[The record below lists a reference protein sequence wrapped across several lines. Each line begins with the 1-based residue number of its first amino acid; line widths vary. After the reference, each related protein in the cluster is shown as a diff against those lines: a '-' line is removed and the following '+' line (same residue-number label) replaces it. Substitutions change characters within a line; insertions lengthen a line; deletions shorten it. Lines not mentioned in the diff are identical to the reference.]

1 MDSLEELVE
10 QSDRLLMEIQGD
22 TDLPLITRS
31 LEQMGAYGEKL
42 CSSRGVRSDVKAARL
57 LGPTINYDLP
67 SNLSAKLE
75 SLSQIKEVELA
86 KPKIDMDIHTFLRC
100 ERENVLFTATE
111 QAKRA
116 VFDEVDS
123 ICRRATSSWWDRQA
137 AAILTALASSAGPI
151 DSAIFQ
157 SIPSSI
163 TADTTMSREFL
174 SHTASIDYSIESQAS
189 ISKEELFYANQVDK
203 YLIDSLTTTHIVYL
217 RPMSVSSGLLNKPSL
232 YDYLYNTSNAKSVF
246 FDESKQ
252 NDFCEVFRLIKR
264 MFSISA
270 INIDDIGPSETP
282 LLDLPLPPTHERA
295 LEARSGSVLQ
305 SAFLRRAI
313 AHLEAEF
320 ATYLQTVVA
329 SNPRLA
335 QLGGCPGVK
344 SLVRAFLNVK
354 NPSFQSSGAT
364 DFNSFGDFE
373 VLIAQF
379 APTILLFLGRFC
391 RWQAGLAHDILLPS
405 LWRPAGCCWHRIRRS
420 VCLAFRIG
428 NVYLESMSI
437 YCINLHSNNLGDFAQ
452 ILNTYMVEDR
462 CLPPKLVANVRKT
475 YRRLVKTSRDPY
487 KRLVYCLLGCCDLSD
502 AHTDV
507 GQSIDD
513 FLWLRLSQ
521 ISTNDGTADQ
531 QDDAETLS
539 IGQLQNLLYET
550 YGKGTPVFKTGVSVG
565 ETYFDAWNQPL
576 MYFKILC
583 LSQQFEGALAFLS
596 RIEGLRCHAV
606 HLALLLREMKIL
618 LLPTSKQAPLVSRVD
633 SDPSGFRRL
642 NFIRLLLLYTRK
654 FESGNPTLCL
664 NYYYF
669 LHDLPS
675 VSEGKEKTP
684 TATLPGFGMS
694 SLFVQC
700 VAELVIQTG
709 EFDLLLGRLVS
720 DGGALRQAGAID
732 RFASVAPP
740 TSLITAVAEMLE
752 ARGQMVQAVSVYL
765 LAGEVKNLLS
775 AVRLTNLLLVG
786 VVAIGAFNGLRT
798 TSNSDREDIMSL
810 ATKVGLSVRRLDPI
824 TSAVGGEVT
833 SDSGNCGDVS
843 PALQS
848 AARVLYYLLDLAT
861 FFDLASAGQ
870 WQAALDHMDRLGLLP
885 TTAASEEID
894 AKVAGFAA
902 LSDLV
907 RRPIPAALLQLMR
920 CLTAKA
926 SNARAN
932 DREPSLCLVEVRARM
947 RALITF
953 VGRIPYRMPSE
964 VYARLA
970 QVEMQLSSAS
980 SCA

>member
-75 SLSQIKEVELA
+75 SLSQIKESEFA

-123 ICRRATSSWWDRQA
+123 ICRRSTSSWWDRQA

-157 SIPSSI
+157 TLPSSV
-163 TADTTMSREFL
+163 TADTATGREFL
-174 SHTASIDYSIESQAS
+174 SHTALTGISADSQTS
-189 ISKEELFYANQVDK
+189 ISKEELFYANRIDK
-203 YLIDSLTTTHIVYL
+203 YLADSLTTTHTVYL
-217 RPMSVSSGLLNKPSL
+217 RQISVNSGLPNKSSL
-232 YDYLYNTSNAKSVF
+232 YDYLYNTTNAKSVF

-264 MFSISA
+264 MFSVSA
-270 INIDDIGPSETP
+270 INIDDVGPSETP
-282 LLDLPLPPTHERA
+282 LLDLPLPPSHERA
-295 LEARSGSVLQ
+295 LEFRSGSSLQ

-320 ATYLQTVVA
+320 ATYLQTVVS
-329 SNPRLA
+329 SNPRRA
-335 QLGGCPGVK
+335 QLGGCPSVK
-344 SLVRAFLNVK
+344 ALVRAFLNVK
-354 NPSFQSSGAT
+354 SLSFQSSG
-364 DFNSFGDFE
+364 DNGFDSFGDFE
-373 VLIAQF
+373 DGVVDGKPVWPMIYYCLRCGALQD
-379 APTILLFLGRFC
+379 A
-391 RWQAGLAHDILLPS
+391 A
-405 LWRPAGCCWHRIRRS
+405 S
-420 VCLAFRIG
+420 VA
-428 NVYLESMSI
+428 SDAA
-437 YCINLHSNNLGDFAQ
+437 NNLGDFVQ
-452 ILNTYMVEDR
+452 ILNTFMIEGR
-462 CLPPKLVANVRKT
+462 CLPPKLVANVQKT

-507 GQSIDD
+507 GRSIDD

-521 ISTNDGTADQ
+521 ISTNDGTTDQ
-531 QDDAETLS
+531 PDDVENLT
-539 IGQLQNLLYET
+539 IGQLQNLLYDT
-550 YGKGTPVFKTGVSVG
+550 YG

-618 LLPTSKQAPLVSRVD
+618 LIPTSKQAPLVSRLD

-654 FESGNPTLCL
+654 FESGNPTLCM

-669 LHDLPS
+669 LHDLSP
-675 VSEGKEKTP
+675 VNEDKEKTAVASVP
-684 TATLPGFGMS
+684 DFGMP

-700 VAELVIQTG
+700 VAELAIQTG
-709 EFDLLLGRLVS
+709 EFDLLLGRLTPDS
-720 DGGALRQAGAID
+720 GALRQAGAID
-732 RFASVAPP
+732 RFAGVAPP
-740 TSLITAVAEMLE
+740 ISLITTVAEMLE
-752 ARGQMVQAVSVYL
+752 ARGQMMQAVSVYL
-765 LAGEVKNLLS
+765 LAGEVKNLLC

-786 VVAIGAFNGLRT
+786 VVAVDDFNGPNATGNSERQNILRLST
-798 TSNSDREDIMSL
+798 E
-810 ATKVGLSVRRLDPI
+810 VGLSVRRLDPI
-824 TSAVGGEVT
+824 TSAVGGAVS
-833 SDSGNCGDVS
+833 SDSESFGDVS

-848 AARVLYYLLDLAT
+848 AARTLYYLLDLAT

-870 WQAALDHMDRLGLLP
+870 WQASLDHMDRLGLLP
-885 TTAASEEID
+885 TTTASEEID

-926 SNARAN
+926 SSAKAN
-932 DREPSLCLVEVRARM
+932 EERGISLGRTQIGNSGPSMCLAEVRART

-953 VGRIPYRMPSE
+953 VGRISYRMPSE
-964 VYARLA
+964 VYARLS

>member
-1 MDSLEELVE
+1 MLPSLTMDSLEELVE

-67 SNLSAKLE
+67 NNLSAKLE
-75 SLSQIKEVELA
+75 SLSQIKEVDFA

-123 ICRRATSSWWDRQA
+123 ICRRSTSSWWDRQA

-151 DSAIFQ
+151 DSAIFPTV
-157 SIPSSI
+157 PSSI
-163 TADTTMSREFL
+163 MADTATGREFL
-174 SHTASIDYSIESQAS
+174 SHIAPIDFSAESQAS
-189 ISKEELFYANQVDK
+189 VSKEELFYANQVDK
-203 YLIDSLTTTHIVYL
+203 YLVDSFTTTQTVYL
-217 RPMSVSSGLLNKPSL
+217 RQISVNSGLLNKPSL
-232 YDYLYNTSNAKSVF
+232 YDYLYNTTNAKSVF

-252 NDFCEVFRLIKR
+252 NDFCEFFRLIKR
-264 MFSISA
+264 MFSVSA
-270 INIDDIGPSETP
+270 INIDDVGPSETP
-282 LLDLPLPPTHERA
+282 LLDLPLPPTHDRA
-295 LEARSGSVLQ
+295 LEVRSGSSLQ

-320 ATYLQTVVA
+320 ATYLQTVVS
-329 SNPRLA
+329 SNPRQA

-344 SLVRAFLNVK
+344 ALVRAFLNVK
-354 NPSFQSSGAT
+354 SPSLQPSGDN
-364 DFNSFGDFE
+364 DFDCFGDFE
-373 VLIAQF
+373 DGVVDGKPVWPMIYYCLRCGALQD
-379 APTILLFLGRFC
+379 A
-391 RWQAGLAHDILLPS
+391 A
-405 LWRPAGCCWHRIRRS
+405 S
-420 VCLAFRIG
+420 VA
-428 NVYLESMSI
+428 SDAA
-437 YCINLHSNNLGDFAQ
+437 NNLGDFVQ
-452 ILNTYMVEDR
+452 ILNTFMIEDR

-513 FLWLRLSQ
+513 FIWLRLSQ
-521 ISTNDGTADQ
+521 ISINDGTTDQ
-531 QDDAETLS
+531 QDDVENLT
-539 IGQLQNLLYET
+539 IGQLQNLLYDT
-550 YGKGTPVFKTGVSVG
+550 YG

-654 FESGNPTLCL
+654 FESGNPTLCM

-675 VSEGKEKTP
+675 VTEGKEKT
-684 TATLPGFGMS
+684 AVASLSGFRVH

-709 EFDLLLGRLVS
+709 EFDLLLGRL
-720 DGGALRQAGAID
+720 DPDDGALRQAGAID

-740 TSLITAVAEMLE
+740 ISLITTVAEMLE
-752 ARGQMVQAVSVYL
+752 ARGQMAQAVSVYL
-765 LAGEVKNLLS
+765 LTGEVRNLLS

-786 VVAIGAFNGLRT
+786 VVAVDDFNPTGNSERQNILR
-798 TSNSDREDIMSL
+798 L
-810 ATKVGLSVRRLDPI
+810 AAEVGLSVRRLDPI
-824 TSAVGGEVT
+824 TSSVGGTVS
-833 SDSGNCGDVS
+833 SDSEGCRDIS

-848 AARVLYYLLDLAT
+848 AARTLYYLLDLAT

-885 TTAASEEID
+885 TTAASDEID
-894 AKVAGFAA
+894 VKVAGFAA

-926 SNARAN
+926 STARAN
-932 DREPSLCLVEVRARM
+932 EEHGISVGRAPISSSGPSMCLAEVRART

-964 VYARLA
+964 VYARLS

-980 SCA
+980 SCT

>member
-10 QSDRLLMEIQGD
+10 QSDRLLMEIRGD

-31 LEQMGAYGEKL
+31 LEQMGAYGEKM

-67 SNLSAKLE
+67 KNLSAKLE
-75 SLSQIKEVELA
+75 SLSQIKEVDFA

-100 ERENVLFTATE
+100 ERENILFTATE

-123 ICRRATSSWWDRQA
+123 ICRRSTSSWWDRQA
-137 AAILTALASSAGPI
+137 AAILTALASSTGPI
-151 DSAIFQ
+151 DTAIFQ
-157 SIPSSI
+157 TVPTSVA
-163 TADTTMSREFL
+163 ADTAMGREFL
-174 SHTASIDYSIESQAS
+174 SRTAPIDFSADSQAS

-203 YLIDSLTTTHIVYL
+203 YLVDSLATTQTVCL
-217 RPMSVSSGLLNKPSL
+217 RQVSVSSGLLNKPSL
-232 YDYLYNTSNAKSVF
+232 FDYLYNTKNAKSVL

-270 INIDDIGPSETP
+270 INIDDVGPSETP
-282 LLDLPLPPTHERA
+282 LLDLPLPATHERA
-295 LEARSGSVLQ
+295 LEFRSGSSLQ

-313 AHLEAEF
+313 AHLEVEF
-320 ATYLQTVVA
+320 ATYLQTVVS

-335 QLGGCPGVK
+335 LLGGCPGVRA
-344 SLVRAFLNVK
+344 LVRAFLNVK
-354 NPSFQSSGAT
+354 NPSSQPSGDC
-364 DFNSFGDFE
+364 DFDSFGDFE
-373 VLIAQF
+373 DGVVDSKPVWPMIYYCLRCGALQD
-379 APTILLFLGRFC
+379 A
-391 RWQAGLAHDILLPS
+391 A
-405 LWRPAGCCWHRIRRS
+405 S
-420 VCLAFRIG
+420 VA
-428 NVYLESMSI
+428 SDAA
-437 YCINLHSNNLGDFAQ
+437 NNLGDFVQ
-452 ILNTYMVEDR
+452 ILNTFMAEGR

-475 YRRLVKTSRDPY
+475 YRRIVKTSRDPY

-521 ISTNDGTADQ
+521 ISTNEGTTDQ
-531 QDDAETLS
+531 QDDIENLTV
-539 IGQLQNLLYET
+539 GQLQSLLYET
-550 YGKGTPVFKTGVSVG
+550 YG

-642 NFIRLLLLYTRK
+642 NFVRLLLLYTRK
-654 FESGNPTLCL
+654 FELSNPTLCI

-675 VSEGKEKTP
+675 VTEGKEKTTVASP
-684 TATLPGFGMS
+684 PGSGMH

-700 VAELVIQTG
+700 VAELAIQTG
-709 EFDLLLGRLVS
+709 EFDLLLGRLTPENR
-720 DGGALRQAGAID
+720 ALRQAGAID

-740 TSLITAVAEMLE
+740 ISLITIVAEMLE

-765 LAGEVKNLLS
+765 LAGEVKNILS
-775 AVRLTNLLLVG
+775 AVRLINLLLVG
-786 VVAIGAFNGLRT
+786 VVATDDSNGLNVT
-798 TSNSDREDIMSL
+798 GNSERENILRL
-810 ATKVGLSVRRLDPI
+810 ATEVGLSVRRLDPI
-824 TSAVGGEVT
+824 TSAVGGAVS
-833 SDSGNCGDVS
+833 SDSGSCGDVS

-848 AARVLYYLLDLAT
+848 AARTLYYLLDLAT
-861 FFDLASAGQ
+861 FFDLASSGQ

-902 LSDLV
+902 ISDFV
-907 RRPIPAALLQLMR
+907 RRPIPAAILLLLR
-920 CLTAKA
+920 CLTVKASTAKA
-926 SNARAN
+926 NEERGISVGRT
-932 DREPSLCLVEVRARM
+932 PIGISGHSVCLEEVRART

-953 VGRIPYRMPSE
+953 IGRIPYRMPSE
-964 VYARLA
+964 VYARLS

-980 SCA
+980 SCT